1 MSSSDLE
8 SELRK
13 VIRGDVRF
21 DTGSR
26 LLYSTDASMYQ
37 VEPVG
42 VVIPRDAD
50 DVQAAL
56 ETARANG
63 VALLPRGGGT
73 SLTGQ
78 TVNHA
83 LVLDFSRYMN
93 EVLEVNREERWARV
107 QPGVVQDE
115 LNAQVRPLGLLFGP
129 DTSTSNRATVGGML
143 GNNSGGSHSI
153 AYGLTVDHVLEMT
166 VLLADGSR
174 AVFGEVTPAGFE
186 AKGRLPTLEGEIYRE
201 VARIRDAY
209 AADIRTRYPTQW
221 RRVAGY
227 NLNELLGVSVR
238 PHSLAGGGNSA
249 PRPFSMARLITG
261 SEGTFVT
268 VLEAKMRLVER
279 PQRTALDVIH
289 FHDIQEALECSQSIL
304 ETGPYAVELTDKMIL
319 DLARNNIEQSKRM
332 GFVQGDPAAILIVEY
347 AGDNEVEVRAKVE
360 ALEARRQRERFG
372 YATHVVLEPAEQG
385 EIWKLRKAGLG
396 LLFGTHGDAKP
407 LAFVEDTAVDPKHLP
422 KFVARFREIFAQ
434 HEVDGAYYGHC
445 SVGCLHIRPAIN
457 LKTARG
463 LQQVR
468 EIADEI
474 TDLVVEFNGTISSE
488 HGDGRARSPF
498 LERLYGPRVMEA
510 FRELKRAFDPDNRM
524 NPGNIVARTDVTESL
539 RYGSDYKT
547 WEPVTLLDFSPQGGF
562 AAAVEMCNGVG
573 ECRKK
578 LEGTMCPSYMVTRDE
593 EHSTRGRAN
602 ALRAVLSGR
611 VPPSEFTGKRLYDVM
626 DLCLEC
632 KGCKAECPAN
642 VDMAKLKYEFL
653 HHYHAANGL
662 PLRNRLFGHI
672 AKLNAL
678 GARAPGVFNAL
689 SALAP
694 TRWLLERIAGI
705 DRRRPLPPLAP
716 ETFTAWFA
724 RRPAP
729 TSAGRGEVVLFH
741 DTFVTYNTPEIG
753 RAAVEV
759 LETAGYRPVLVD
771 RKCCGRP
778 LISKGML
785 DVAREH
791 AAWNV
796 ARLVPY
802 ARRGVAIVGLEPSCL
817 LTLRDEYVDLL
828 RTDEARV
835 VAGQSVLLEQFLLR
849 ERERGLTLPFAGN
862 GRKALLH
869 GHCHQKALV
878 GTAPTVAA
886 LRWAGYEV
894 SEVDSGCCGMAGSFG
909 FEREHYE
916 VSIALGNRRLA
927 PAVKAAAADTEV
939 VAPGISCRQ
948 QIAHLAGRRAAH
960 PAEALR
966 RALPR

>member
-1 MSSSDLE
+1 VNDLE
-8 SELRK
+8 SALRK
-13 VIRGDVRF
+13 TIRGDVRF

-42 VVIPRDAD
+42 IVIPRDAD

-56 ETARANG
+56 EVARAHG

-83 LVLDFSRYMN
+83 LVLDCSRYMN

-115 LNAQVRPLGLLFGP
+115 LNAHVRPLGLLFGP

-153 AYGLTVDHVLEMT
+153 AYGLTVDHVLEIT
-166 VLLADGSR
+166 VLLSDGSR
-174 AVFGEVTPAGFE
+174 AVFGEVTPTEFE
-186 AKGRLPTLEGEIYRE
+186 ANCRRPGLEGQIYRD
-201 VARIRDAY
+201 VARIRETY
-209 AADIRTRYPTQW
+209 ADEIRARYPAQW

-227 NLNELLGVSVR
+227 NLNELIGVGVR
-238 PHSLAGGGNSA
+238 PHSLAGGGNAA

-279 PQRTALDVIH
+279 PQRTALDIIH

-347 AGDNEVEVRAKVE
+347 AGDNEAEVRAKVDT
-360 ALEARRQRERFG
+360 LQTRQRRERFG
-372 YATHVVLEPAEQG
+372 YATHIALDPAEQQS
-385 EIWKLRKAGLG
+385 IWKLRKAGLG

-407 LAFVEDTAVDPKHLP
+407 LAFVEDTAVDPKHLA

-498 LERLYGPRVMEA
+498 LERMYGPRIMGA
-510 FRELKRAFDPDNRM
+510 FRELKHAFDPDHRM
-524 NPGNIVARTDVTESL
+524 NPGNIVGRTDVTEAL

-547 WEPVTLLDFSPQGGF
+547 WEPVTLLDFSAQGGF

-611 VPPSEFTGKRLYDVM
+611 VPPSEFTGRRLYEVM

-672 AKLNAL
+672 AKLSAI
-678 GARAPGVFNAL
+678 GARAPGLFNAL
-689 SALAP
+689 SGLAP
-694 TRWLLERIAGI
+694 SRWLLEKVAGI

-729 TSAGRGEVVLFH
+729 PSAARGEVVLFH

-759 LETAGYRPVLVD
+759 LETAGYRVVLVD

-791 AAWNV
+791 ARWNV
-796 ARLVPY
+796 ALLAPY
-802 ARRGVAIVGLEPSCL
+802 ARRGVAVVGLEPSCL

-828 RTDEARV
+828 RTDDARI
-835 VAGQSVLLEQFLLR
+835 VAAHSVLLEQFLLR
-849 ERERGLTLPFAGN
+849 ERERGLTLPFVDN

-878 GTAPTVAA
+878 GTAPTVSA

-894 SEVDSGCCGMAGSFG
+894 TEVDSGCCGMAGSFG
-909 FEREHYE
+909 FEREHYD
-916 VSIALGNRRLA
+916 VSVALGNRRLA
-927 PAVKAAAADTEV
+927 PAVKAAPADTEV

-948 QIAHLAGRRAAH
+948 QIAHLAGRRAVH

-966 RALPR
+966 RALAR